1 MDEDQP
7 KKMDI
12 SLNFM
17 IEDIQLQYTAIE
29 KYMNGLEKVS
39 WEYKHAD
46 KIKTELYRVIAHHK
60 FHHSSDQE

>member
-7 KKMDI
+7 IKLDI

-17 IEDIQLQYTAIE
+17 IEDIQLQYTAME
-29 KYMNGLEKVS
+29 KYMESLDQLS

-60 FHHSSDQE
+60 FHFSKDPE